1 MSQRCQTRI
10 CEWHLFYYKFVFNVK
25 TCSNSPVNPY
35 IFIALAVLS
44 AASAKILHK
53 RVLVEG
59 DPFVYAFFQNALSA
73 LLFAPFAFS
82 PFAVAQTKAGWL
94 SLSVAVV
101 LWSFIAVAS
110 FVSYK
115 YTELAIRTPVAQ
127 SRIVWSLV
135 FGTLILG
142 ETVTSAHFLAA
153 LTIFVGITITLWNPK
168 HVWGTV
174 INKGIVW
181 TFMSAITLALVAIV
195 DKNSLHSFGAETYS
209 FLVYAS
215 PAVIIGVFIP
225 SRIKE
230 VKLFLKEKTLKLATL
245 AVVLEALAYYFSVR
259 ALVTLDAT
267 VVFPLMQVTTIIAVI
282 GGIVVFKETDRL
294 TYKIIGTIVTIA
306 GAVFLV

>member
-1 MSQRCQTRI
+1 M
-10 CEWHLFYYKFVFNVK
+10 
-25 TCSNSPVNPY
+25 NPY

-73 LLFAPFAFS
+73 LLFAPFAFA
-82 PFAVAQTKAGWL
+82 PFAVAQTKEGWL

-127 SRIVWSLV
+127 SRIVWALV
-135 FGTLILG
+135 FGALILG
-142 ETVTSAHFLAA
+142 ETVTGAHVLAA

-168 HVWGTV
+168 RAWGTI

-181 TFMSAITLALVAIV
+181 TFISATALALVAII
-195 DKNSLHSFGAETYS
+195 DKNSLHFFGAETYS
-209 FLVYAS
+209 FLVYAI

-225 SRIKE
+225 SRYKE
-230 VKLFLKEKTLKLATL
+230 VKLFLKEKTLELATL
-245 AVVLEALAYYFSVR
+245 AVVLEALACYFSVR
-259 ALVTLDAT
+259 ALMTLDAT
-267 VVFPLMQVTTIIAVI
+267 VVFPLMQITTIVAVI
-282 GGIVVFKETDRL
+282 GGIIMFRETDRL
-294 TYKIIGTIVTIA
+294 AYKIVGTVVTII